1 MIQERTT
8 ALRSSSILALFPG
21 QGTQAVGMGRRAAEA
36 SAAAAQVF
44 DLASDILRIDA
55 RELCWRTPDAE
66 LKRTKNAQPA
76 ITIAALASWAVASEE
91 LMGSSAV
98 VAAGHSVGAISA
110 AAAAGYLSMPT
121 AVRLAASRGELMGS
135 VAGHGS
141 MLAVAINGLPTADE
155 QEERAHELAAR
166 FHVDVGAVNGPRQ
179 VVLSGPRDLIE
190 RACAQLEGRAKMLA
204 VSHAFHSR
212 MMAPVESQWCAMVD
226 AVEMEPAPT
235 WSYQGSILAM
245 RARTAEDVRQDLR
258 ASLTMPV
265 LWSRVMESTMTL
277 SEVRV
282 FGPGGVLARLV
293 RPYRGGRTVT
303 QVDVS

>member
-135 VAGHGS
+135 VA
-141 MLAVAINGLPTADE
+141 VNGLPTADE

-282 FGPGGVLARLV
+282 FGPGGVLARLA